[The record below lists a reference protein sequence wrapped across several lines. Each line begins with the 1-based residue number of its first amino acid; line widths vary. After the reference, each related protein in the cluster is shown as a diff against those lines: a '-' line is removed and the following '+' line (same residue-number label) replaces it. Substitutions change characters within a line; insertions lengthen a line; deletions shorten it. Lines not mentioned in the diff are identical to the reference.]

1 MTKTDL
7 IEKVSAQTRFSKPSA
22 SAVVNSVLENIAR
35 SIASGETVSI
45 HGFGKFEPVEKAA
58 RPGRN
63 PRTGE
68 TVTIPARN
76 AVKFTAAKQLKDALI

>member
-7 IEKVSAQTRFSKPSA
+7 IEVVQQETGLTKAHATK
-22 SAVVNSVLENIAR
+22 AVNAVFQGISMELEMDCN
-35 SIASGETVSI
+35 VSI
-45 HGFGKFEPVEKAA
+45 HGFGKFEPVRKAA

-76 AVKFTAAKQLKDALI
+76 AVKFTAAKQLKDEMN

>member
-7 IEKVSAQTRFSKPSA
+7 IEQVAVETGLTKAQATK
-22 SAVVNSVLENIAR
+22 AVNAVFQGISMELEVER
-35 SIASGETVSI
+35 DVSI
-45 HGFGKFEPVEKAA
+45 HGFGKFETVRKDA